1 MPFTVKNA
9 KNMYKCINREN
20 EYVQYLLNSVLHFC
34 QIWKIEYRV
43 NSGKKYILFYYYYF
57 LIFKIFTQDIF

>member
-1 MPFTVKNA
+1 
-9 KNMYKCINREN
+9 MYKCINREN

-43 NSGKKYILFYYYYF
+43 NSGKKYILFYYYFF